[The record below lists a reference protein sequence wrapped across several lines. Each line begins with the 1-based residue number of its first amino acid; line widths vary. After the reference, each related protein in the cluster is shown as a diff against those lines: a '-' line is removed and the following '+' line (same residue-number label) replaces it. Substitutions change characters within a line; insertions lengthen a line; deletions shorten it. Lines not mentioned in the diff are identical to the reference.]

1 MELYV
6 YILILILILIILLIL
21 PLKKSEKSEKFENVE
36 VIFNNDNNV
45 KVIIPATFNSS
56 DYIPNYYAIRPNSEK
71 NFRKICNYL
80 IINNIIKNNI
90 IDLGAW
96 IGDNTIPWAMN
107 IKGIVYAIDPSEE
120 NCNFIKEVANI
131 NNVNNVKIIK
141 TGVSDKNEVLSTND
155 ELGHASFN
163 SDENSTNK
171 ITAVSLDYLYGQN
184 EINNIDFMHL
194 DVEGMEYKVLAGSND
209 IIDKYRPIITFEQHI
224 QTEDYNIIFTF
235 LTERKYKIFLLEE
248 ICGRSDCRNSF
259 AFPEEIYNDKIYKD
273 IVDIV
278 GKDKFMLKI

>member
-1 MELYV
+1 MNNFILV
-6 YILILILILIILLIL
+6 CILIFILIILLIL
-21 PLKKSEKSEKFENVE
+21 HLNKIEKFKNVE

-56 DYIPNYYAIRPNSEK
+56 NYIPNYYAIRPNSEK

-96 IGDNTIPWAMN
+96 IGDNSIPWAMN

-120 NCNFIKEVANI
+120 NCNFIKEVAKM

-141 TGVSDKNEVLSTND
+141 TGVSDKNEVISTND
-155 ELGHASFN
+155 DLGHASFN

-171 ITAVSLDYLYGQN
+171 INAVTLDYLYMKN
-184 EINNIDFMHL
+184 EINNIDFIHL
-194 DVEGMEYKVLAGSND
+194 DVEGMEYKVLVGSKD

-224 QTEDYNIIFTF
+224 EIEDYNIIFKF
-235 LTERKYKIFLLEE
+235 LTDRKYKIFLLEE
-248 ICGRSDCRNSF
+248 VCGDRSDCRNSF
-259 AFPEEIYNDKIYKD
+259 AFPEEKYNDKIYKD
-273 IVDIV
+273 ITNIV
-278 GKDKFMLKI
+278 GKDKIIIK

>member
-1 MELYV
+1 MNNF
-6 YILILILILIILLIL
+6 ILICILIFILIILLIL
-21 PLKKSEKSEKFENVE
+21 HLNKIEKFKNVE

-56 DYIPNYYAIRPNSEK
+56 NYIPNYYAIRPNSEK

-96 IGDNTIPWAMN
+96 IGDNSIPWAMN

-120 NCNFIKEVANI
+120 NCNFIKEVAKM

-141 TGVSDKNEVLSTND
+141 TGVSDKNEVISTND
-155 ELGHASFN
+155 DLGHASFN

-171 ITAVSLDYLYGQN
+171 INAVTLDYLYMKN
-184 EINNIDFMHL
+184 EINNIDFIHL
-194 DVEGMEYKVLAGSND
+194 DVEGMEYKVLVGSKD

-224 QTEDYNIIFTF
+224 EIEDYNIIFKF
-235 LTERKYKIFLLEE
+235 LTDRKYKIFLLEE
-248 ICGRSDCRNSF
+248 VCGDRSDCRNSF
-259 AFPEEIYNDKIYKD
+259 AFPEEKYNDKIYKD
-273 IVDIV
+273 ITNIV
-278 GKDKFMLKI
+278 GKDKIIIK